1 MEKLVRKTSEITIEV
16 NDDGEYIKVNLAD
29 QEFPRRFYGLFE
41 NVRKHYEEMK
51 EDSKVKDLKP
61 DEVMDA
67 EIAMSKSVMADI
79 DNMFGEG
86 ACRKIFGDIVPDVY
100 AITEFF
106 EALIPILKKYGEQRN
121 NEIRGKYSANRRGG
135 R

>member
-51 EDSKVKDLKP
+51 EDSMVKDLKP

-67 EIAMSKSVMADI
+67 EIAMSRSVMEDI

-121 NEIRGKYSANRRGG
+121 KEIRGKYSADRKGG